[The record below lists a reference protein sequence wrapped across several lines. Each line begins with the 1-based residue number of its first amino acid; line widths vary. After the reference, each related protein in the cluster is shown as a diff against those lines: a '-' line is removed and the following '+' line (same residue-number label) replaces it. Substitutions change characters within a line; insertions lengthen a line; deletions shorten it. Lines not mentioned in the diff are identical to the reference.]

1 MLQAAMLTRYKH
13 LKAQAWALGYLAII
27 NDDKY
32 VGKIIILLAF
42 KDNYLLK
49 ASEGVGFMWL

>member
-1 MLQAAMLTRYKH
+1 MSSYLAI
-13 LKAQAWALGYLAII
+13 LAII
-27 NDDKY
+27 NDDNS

-42 KDNYLLK
+42 KDNYLLE

>member
-1 MLQAAMLTRYKH
+1 MSS
-13 LKAQAWALGYLAII
+13 YLAILVII

-42 KDNYLLK
+42 KDNYLLE
-49 ASEGVGFMWL
+49 ANEGVGFMWL